1 MIEQAGQR
9 PPSVTSND
17 LLAAVY
23 AAIPEWDRDLV
34 EDVVVSFGSDGEP
47 FSANDFRHLLP
58 EVAHR
63 HIGAVLNS
71 MSARRPAA
79 IVPVGEVRSTA
90 VSTHGKPVKVWRLA
104 ETGGA
109 GGSH

>member
-1 MIEQAGQR
+1 VIEQTGQ
-9 PPSVTSND
+9 PSTSATCND

-23 AAIPEWDRDLV
+23 AAIPEWNRDLV

-58 EVAHR
+58 EVAHQ

-79 IVPVGEVRSTA
+79 IVPIGEVRSTA
-90 VSTHGKPVKVWRLA
+90 ASTHGKPVKVWRLA
-104 ETGGA
+104 EA
-109 GGSH
+109 GGVGASH

>member
-1 MIEQAGQR
+1 MNERAGR
-9 PPSVTSND
+9 PAISVTSND

-34 EDVVVSFGSDGEP
+34 EDVVLSFGADGEP

-58 EVAHR
+58 DAAHR

-71 MSARRPAA
+71 LSARRPAA

-90 VSTHGKPVKVWRLA
+90 ASTHGKPVKVWRLA
-104 ETGGA
+104 KAGGA
-109 GGSH
+109 GASR

>member
-1 MIEQAGQR
+1 MSKQAGT
-9 PPSVTSND
+9 PSALVTSND

-58 EVAHR
+58 EAAHR

-109 GGSH
+109 RASH